1 MTVLRSGFD
10 AGGAAST
17 LNREAMAERLEELEA
32 LLATA
37 RGGGGPKYV
46 ERHRTRGKLLIRERI
61 ELLLDRDSPFLELQ
75 PFIAHGTD
83 YHVGGSIVT
92 GIGVVEGVECVING
106 NDSTIRGG
114 TNNPYTLRK
123 ALRAQEIAER
133 NRLPLINLV
142 ESGGA
147 DLPTQADQFV
157 PGGAMFRN
165 LTRLSSLG
173 IPTLALVFGS
183 STAGGAYVPGL
194 CDHTVFVRDR
204 ARVFLGGPPLVK
216 MATGEEADAEELG
229 GAEMHSRTSG
239 LSDYL
244 AADEHDAL
252 RLGRDIVRRLN
263 WRKHGPGPTEPAD
276 APLHDPEELLGVM
289 SADRKVPFDPAD
301 LLARILDGS
310 RFDAFKPLYGTAL
323 STGWASLH
331 GYPIGVLA
339 NVRGVLFSEEA
350 QKAAQFIQLAN
361 QRDVP
366 LLFIHNTTGFM
377 VGKEYE
383 QGGIVKHGA
392 QMINAV
398 SNSKVPHL
406 SLIVGGSY
414 GAANYAMSGRGYDPR
429 FVFAWPSAQT
439 AVMGPQQLAGVLSIV
454 AKASAETRGLPFDEE
469 EDERMRAAV
478 EDQIEREQTA
488 LANSGR
494 GYDDGIIDPRDT
506 RTVLGLA
513 LSVIH
518 NAPVEGSSGFGV
530 FRL

>member
-1 MTVLRSGFD
+1 M
-10 AGGAAST
+10 
-17 LNREAMAERLEELEA
+17 
-32 LLATA
+32 
-37 RGGGGPKYV
+37 
-46 ERHRTRGKLLIRERI
+46 RERI

-92 GIGVVEGVECVING
+92 GIGVVEGVECVVGG

-123 ALRAQEIAER
+123 ALRAQEIAQR

-165 LTRLSSLG
+165 LTRLSSLD

-216 MATGEEADAEELG
+216 MATGEDADAEELG

-263 WRKHGPGPTEPAD
+263 WRKQGPGPARRRDEPLTT
-276 APLHDPEELLGVM
+276 PRSC
-289 SADRKVPFDPAD
+289 SA
-301 LLARILDGS
+301 
-310 RFDAFKPLYGTAL
+310 
-323 STGWASLH
+323 
-331 GYPIGVLA
+331 
-339 NVRGVLFSEEA
+339 
-350 QKAAQFIQLAN
+350 
-361 QRDVP
+361 
-366 LLFIHNTTGFM
+366 
-377 VGKEYE
+377 
-383 QGGIVKHGA
+383 
-392 QMINAV
+392 
-398 SNSKVPHL
+398 
-406 SLIVGGSY
+406 
-414 GAANYAMSGRGYDPR
+414 
-429 FVFAWPSAQT
+429 
-439 AVMGPQQLAGVLSIV
+439 
-454 AKASAETRGLPFDEE
+454 
-469 EDERMRAAV
+469 
-478 EDQIEREQTA
+478 
-488 LANSGR
+488 
-494 GYDDGIIDPRDT
+494 
-506 RTVLGLA
+506 
-513 LSVIH
+513 
-518 NAPVEGSSGFGV
+518 
-530 FRL
+530 

>member
-10 AGGAAST
+10 PAGAAST
-17 LNREAMAERLEELEA
+17 LNREAMSARLEELEE
-32 LLATA
+32 LLETA

-46 ERHRTRGKLLIRERI
+46 ERHRQRGKLLVRERI

-92 GIGVVEGVECVING
+92 GIGVVEGVECVVNG

-123 ALRAQEIAER
+123 ALRAQEIAQR

-165 LTRLSSLG
+165 LTRLSSLD

-252 RLGRDIVRRLN
+252 RLG
-263 WRKHGPGPTEPAD
+263 
-276 APLHDPEELLGVM
+276 
-289 SADRKVPFDPAD
+289 
-301 LLARILDGS
+301 ARH
-310 RFDAFKPLYGTAL
+310 RP
-323 STGWASLH
+323 
-331 GYPIGVLA
+331 PP
-339 NVRGVLFSEEA
+339 
-350 QKAAQFIQLAN
+350 QLA
-361 QRDVP
+361 QARARARASRP
-366 LLFIHNTTGFM
+366 TRRSTT
-377 VGKEYE
+377 
-383 QGGIVKHGA
+383 
-392 QMINAV
+392 
-398 SNSKVPHL
+398 
-406 SLIVGGSY
+406 
-414 GAANYAMSGRGYDPR
+414 PR
-429 FVFAWPSAQT
+429 SCSA
-439 AVMGPQQLAGVLSIV
+439 
-454 AKASAETRGLPFDEE
+454 
-469 EDERMRAAV
+469 
-478 EDQIEREQTA
+478 
-488 LANSGR
+488 
-494 GYDDGIIDPRDT
+494 
-506 RTVLGLA
+506 
-513 LSVIH
+513 
-518 NAPVEGSSGFGV
+518 
-530 FRL
+530 

>member
-1 MTVLRSGFD
+1 MV
-10 AGGAAST
+10 
-17 LNREAMAERLEELEA
+17 
-32 LLATA
+32 
-37 RGGGGPKYV
+37 
-46 ERHRTRGKLLIRERI
+46 
-61 ELLLDRDSPFLELQ
+61 
-75 PFIAHGTD
+75 
-83 YHVGGSIVT
+83 
-92 GIGVVEGVECVING
+92 NG

-123 ALRAQEIAER
+123 ALRAQEIAQR

-165 LTRLSSLG
+165 LTRLSSLD

-263 WRKHGPGPTEPAD
+263 WRKLGPGPSEPAD
-276 APLHDPEELLGVM
+276 APLYDPEELLGVM
-289 SADRKVPFDPAD
+289 SADRKVPFDPGD
-301 LLARILDGS
+301 LLARDPRRLALRRVQAALRHGALHRLGVAARLSD
-310 RFDAFKPLYGTAL
+310 RRPRQRARRPLLGGGAE
-323 STGWASLH
+323 GRAVHPARQPARRPAAVRAQHDRLH
-331 GYPIGVLA
+331 GRQGVRA
-339 NVRGVLFSEEA
+339 GRDRQARRADDQRGLELQGPAPVADRRRLLRRR
-350 QKAAQFIQLAN
+350 QL
-361 QRDVP
+361 RDVRARLRP
-366 LLFIHNTTGFM
+366 ALRVRLAERADRGD
-377 VGKEYE
+377 G
-383 QGGIVKHGA
+383 
-392 QMINAV
+392 
-398 SNSKVPHL
+398 P
-406 SLIVGGSY
+406 
-414 GAANYAMSGRGYDPR
+414 AAARRRALDR
-429 FVFAWPSAQT
+429 R
-439 AVMGPQQLAGVLSIV
+439 

-469 EDERMRAAV
+469 EDERMREAV

-518 NAPVEGSSGFGV
+518 NAPVAGSSGFGV